1 VAAAGKPKKKQ
12 RENAEVAPFGGFWV
26 PLLFVLVLVSAL
38 ALIQSSH
45 KSRKLFSELQDLRRD
60 AMQLDEEW
68 GRLLLEHST
77 WASPDRVQSLAED
90 KLKMKAPDMREVEMV
105 RGYGKAG

>member
-1 VAAAGKPKKKQ
+1 MAAAGKPKKKQ

-45 KSRKLFSELQDLRRD
+45 KSRKLFSEL
-60 AMQLDEEW
+60 
-68 GRLLLEHST
+68 
-77 WASPDRVQSLAED
+77 
-90 KLKMKAPDMREVEMV
+90 
-105 RGYGKAG
+105 